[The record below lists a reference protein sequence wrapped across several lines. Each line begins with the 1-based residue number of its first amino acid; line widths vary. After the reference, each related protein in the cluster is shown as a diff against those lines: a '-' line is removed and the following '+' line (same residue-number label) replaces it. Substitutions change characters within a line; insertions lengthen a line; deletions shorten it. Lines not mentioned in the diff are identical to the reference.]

1 MSPAE
6 SRPIRPINH
15 PLRLLLY
22 LEWSLLAIAFLSELV
37 GPLFPG
43 PRMPRGIGPEPPFS
57 WVSPLDIACIVGF
70 GLMGLRLPTGQM
82 ATRIGFVLLEGVL
95 ILLATA
101 GDLREMRLF
110 SFLVVVFALRSCLI
124 FALPGRL
131 MTTGIAYGLFLAILT
146 QRLREVVDRIPV
158 TWRVGASLAKQHRPR
173 GLPAWSFAYS
183 SALLLGLTLV
193 FLLLL
198 VDALLTE
205 RQSREK
211 LTAANAQL
219 RNYALRVEKLAMAQE
234 RSRIAREIHD
244 SLGHSLTALNL
255 QVEGALK
262 LWQSDPQRAHQFL
275 KEAKVLG
282 STALQDVRQS
292 VATMRA
298 DPLQEQSLE
307 AAIALL
313 ARNVEQVTGVAPIC
327 QIHLDAPLP
336 ADLSTSLYRIVQEAF
351 TNICKYARPSQI
363 LLDLQDTAATLHLL
377 IQDDGVGFDPAQNL
391 TGFGLQSMRERAESL
406 GGIFDLQTSPGQGC
420 TITVHIPLERI
431 VP

>member
-1 MSPAE
+1 MSSA
-6 SRPIRPINH
+6 RPIRPINH

-22 LEWSLLAIAFLSELV
+22 LEWSLLAIALLSELL

-43 PRMPRGIGPEPPFS
+43 PMRIPRGFGPEPPFG
-57 WVSPLDIACIVGF
+57 WVSPLDIVCLIGF
-70 GLMGLRLPTGQM
+70 GLMGLWLPTGRM

-95 ILLATA
+95 ILIATT

-110 SFLVVVFALRSCLI
+110 SFLVVVFALRSCLM

-131 MTTGIAYGLFLAILT
+131 VTTGIAYGLFLLILIR
-146 QRLREVVDRIPV
+146 RLRDLYERLPAG
-158 TWRVGASLAKQHRPR
+158 WRDRPR
-173 GLPAWSFAYS
+173 VPAWSFAYS
-183 SALLLGLTLV
+183 WGLLLGLTLL

-198 VDALLTE
+198 VNALLTE

-219 RNYALRVEKLAMAQE
+219 RNYALRVEKLAMSQE

-307 AAIALL
+307 GAIALL
-313 ARNVEQVTGVAPIC
+313 ARNVEQVTGVSPIC
-327 QIHLDAPLP
+327 QIHLDASLP
-336 ADLSTSLYRIVQEAF
+336 TDLSTSLYRIVQEAF
-351 TNICKYARPSQI
+351 TNICKYAQPSQI
-363 LLDLQDTAATLHLL
+363 LLDLQDTSATLHLL
-377 IQDDGVGFDPAQNL
+377 IQDDGVGFDPSQNR

>member
-1 MSPAE
+1 MPPAE
-6 SRPIRPINH
+6 PRPIRPANH

-43 PRMPRGIGPEPPFS
+43 PRMPRGVSPEPPFS

-146 QRLREVVDRIPV
+146 QRLRELADRIPIN
-158 TWRVGASLAKQHRPR
+158 WRDRPR

-336 ADLSTSLYRIVQEAF
+336 PDLSTSLYRIVQEAF

-377 IQDDGVGFDPAQNL
+377 IQDDGVGFDPAQNR

>member
-1 MSPAE
+1 MSSAAP
-6 SRPIRPINH
+6 RPIRPINH

-22 LEWSLLAIAFLSELV
+22 LEWSLLAIALLSELL

-43 PRMPRGIGPEPPFS
+43 PMRMPRGFGPAPPFS
-57 WVSPLDIACIVGF
+57 WVSPLDMVCLVGF
-70 GLMGLRLPTGQM
+70 GLMGLWLPTGRM

-95 ILLATA
+95 ILIATT

-110 SFLVVVFALRSCLI
+110 SFLVVVFALRSCLM

-131 MTTGIAYGLFLAILT
+131 VTTGIAYALFLLILI
-146 QRLREVVDRIPV
+146 QRLRDLYERLPAG
-158 TWRVGASLAKQHRPR
+158 WRDRPR
-173 GLPAWSFAYS
+173 VPAWSFAYS
-183 SALLLGLTLV
+183 WGLLLGLTLL

-198 VDALLTE
+198 VNALLTE

-211 LTAANAQL
+211 LAAANAQL
-219 RNYALRVEKLAMAQE
+219 RNYALRVEKLAMSQE

-275 KEAKVLG
+275 REAKVLG

-336 ADLSTSLYRIVQEAF
+336 ADLSTSLYRMVQEAF
-351 TNICKYARPSQI
+351 TNICKYAQPSQI
-363 LLDLQDTAATLHLL
+363 LLDLQDTAAALHLL
-377 IQDDGVGFDPAQNL
+377 IQDDGVGFDPSQNR

-406 GGIFDLQTSPGQGC
+406 GGIFDLQTSPGKGC
-420 TITVHIPLERI
+420 TITVHIPLERSI
-431 VP
+431 P